1 MPASKR
7 ESSPPESQSKMR
19 KVEEGGEDLQSK
31 TGPTTKS
38 PKTEKNGEKT
48 GTPRAKKKRSSS
60 AEDGNNSS
68 KQSSPSSDSSKPSLD
83 PPLKKAK
90 LLKPTS
96 ASCGEATSQRAN
108 SKGSLKRTASTGSN
122 EELSSD
128 GSKVDFFRERDDDD
142 KARCIRKYSNK
153 VKAKRKAEE
162 GTTDPLDTSHDLSSA
177 PSDSVQIEHNY
188 GRFSDSAS
196 SQSLTDSDGTKD
208 TSVDA
213 PQNASTNTS
222 VCETETFNSTAEEI
236 QLLELKSP
244 ESHANETSS
253 RETVGCIASE
263 GEEKRD
269 KVGSTEVAKGLDNET
284 LSSSEETLCSVPGDV
299 NSSHGVETSVA
310 RRSDLAYNTEGHIQL
325 SPQSPEENEHNLK
338 CETTESE
345 HDEQEEP
352 ETRAIGAGISS
363 GKVNEVSSDET
374 NSPPIHL
381 EICNPEAQAEGIA
394 TKAESFAVSKT
405 RMALKEELN
414 AAETHD
420 VSAAKDGG
428 LCEDLSKMHENS
440 EEKPKESSRESI
452 DFQSPHTGAGY
463 EISAGEERNHSFV
476 INDAHHD
483 CRNIYDK
490 NQTENL
496 SENIVSA
503 VQITSEDDIQS
514 QENHILQD
522 DVTKVDSL
530 NVDKDALMVIHCAAV
545 PINEGKEDLQA
556 SIPSAVVD
564 SQIRESTAN
573 MFTDFHKE
581 ENVKM
586 MANKETV
593 SEANGENKTEIQ
605 IGIPSGIL
613 NLGPLLEMQKQEFQ
627 EVREFPTVVSAQI
640 HDHVTVDKCEN
651 METRECPETFRELSG
666 LETQPVAASDLLE
679 EESEI
684 QMQENQASECSTV
697 VPDESEK
704 DSKSAECFATTD
716 ESLTEED
723 TQTSNISKQVFDT
736 TLIEELHS
744 KIKQL
749 VSEPTTGT
757 SDEAQKDLENANSAA
772 EPYLEVNE
780 ENDAISEAAPIQET
794 KTQLSNELTN
804 YGPDKAKE
812 DLETANGAAQGQI
825 EDVKAADSKVEVCNI
840 ATVEG
845 MQSQLF
851 IEPITKI
858 AEEAYRNQDSTCVA
872 QTQISVNDLST
883 ATSEEVSNVSPIEE
897 MQTQE
902 VGEPIAEEEIHKDQ
916 DSQKLAAQTQI
927 QVDATS
933 EEVSNTDSVEEMQT
947 RLVSEP
953 TISYKSHENLGN
965 ANCRISVNVAAA
977 ETQRED
983 NTEVLA
989 TCQAVPTTTPIEEMQ
1004 TQMVNEPPADIP
1016 NESQR
1021 DLENASCAAQTTIEV
1036 DVSSEKLSYI
1046 APVENRQTQVV
1057 GKPTVDTSYEA
1068 LKHLENAHS
1077 TRRQDVTCASAQ
1089 TQLEAAG
1096 EIVATSQDVSASV
1109 PMEEM
1114 QIQLVSE
1121 PIPDISNEVQEDQG
1135 DTSCAA
1141 QIQIAVNAMSGNVS
1155 NIAPVREMQTQLVNE
1170 CTISMQDEV
1179 HKNLENANSA
1189 TMEVVC
1195 VSAADQSLIQA
1206 DGEIVGT
1213 SVEFSITSPVEE
1225 MQTQLVSGPTIS
1237 YKSHENANCRISVNV
1252 AAAETQREDNTEVPA
1267 TYQTVPTVTPIQEM
1281 QTQMVN
1287 EPPADI
1293 PNESQKDLEN
1303 ASCGA
1308 QTTIEVD
1315 VSSEKISYI
1324 APVENSQIQVV
1335 SKPTVDTSYEA
1346 LKHLENAHS
1355 TRRQDVTCA
1364 SAQTQLEA
1372 AGEIVA
1378 TSQDVSTS
1386 VPMEEMQI
1394 QLVSEPIPDI
1404 SNEVQEDQGDTS
1416 CAAQIQ
1422 IAVNAMSGN
1431 VSNIAPVRE
1440 MQTQLVNEC
1449 TISMQDEVYKNLEN
1463 ANSATMEVVCVSA
1476 AGQSLIQADGEIVG
1490 TSVEFSITSPVEE
1503 MQTQLVNYS
1512 TTGIPDEASEYHGNI
1527 SNRNSLDV
1535 TFVSAADQSELQAN
1549 GEIVA
1554 TSEMVSNYP
1563 PVEEMQIQLG
1573 SEATIPNK
1581 AQTSQEE
1588 ESPAT
1593 STQLEVVAEAAE
1605 TRTQL
1610 VSEPTTDIP
1619 KESQIDLETVYCAA
1633 HSEVEVGATSGN
1645 ISTCEPLEEMQTQ
1658 LVNEPNV
1665 ITPDEAHKSHTT
1677 SRHQSSLNVA
1687 DACTA
1692 AEGQVEDEVLVTS
1705 QEVSNFAPKEE
1716 IQTQRGNELAPEI
1729 PSEAQKQPSCA
1740 AQSEIEVLV
1749 GAAESPEEVYD
1760 IAHIQETQ
1768 NQKVSEPN
1776 PEISAE
1782 RLVKSDMVNVEIVTV
1797 TQRQTEVDTAV
1808 TKESP
1813 VSPSSSDVN
1822 KSQIEFDM
1830 ETPENSS
1837 NIGCV
1842 VKAHSHENHNVSEQS
1857 AGDIVVEAH
1866 DMMIENDQNV
1876 KKEQISSK
1884 ECVTV
1889 QDNPIKS
1896 EMQFILAS
1904 EDSIAAPSMEIQ
1916 RGDSPNKTDILNAD
1930 YSAVEI
1936 TLAENK
1942 MKTHPESAPKIF
1954 APLSAPETQIHQI
1967 LDPRDTNEGN
1977 KEETKAVEECL
1988 GCPVKMEMHTTQ
2000 PLEDFSQPITRA
2012 EIKTRKSLDAI
2023 EHAGDSH
2030 MGNDSKTFQELLDI
2044 AGNPDDI
2051 ELQTP
2056 EPLEEISQPMANLP
2070 TQSQKAQQDIELSF
2084 SPAPPETHDE
2094 RSLEV
2099 TEPPREAKDG
2109 ENKAD
2114 EEYSVNVENPMEI
2127 QTAPLEEISQQTSR
2141 VQTEIPKSLDVT
2153 DPATDVS
2160 ENVPESFRIP
2170 TNECDE
2176 NENQISE
2183 ECVSIDKSPNE
2194 IKIQTGTIEE
2204 IHHENDNKDV
2214 IESLKSSAVPEEI
2227 EMETTVGPEISQPT
2241 FTEPKHSPGGQEV
2254 SKLTADTKI
2263 ALLPPETQIQR
2274 ESLNISQILEK
2285 RDLKKS
2291 ELPQGISHPSFIE
2304 EPQSQRDQEVSELPA
2319 DTEAEK
2325 YSFPAESKQNIVSV
2339 NAQFV
2344 GPTETDI
2351 NASKTLCEI
2360 LQKSNVHLQQQR
2372 REEVDKEHKNE
2383 NEVTSLCEN
2392 VLETETKMEMSVE
2405 TDEISDPAALA
2416 EHHNHLAEEIR
2427 KHATGLSD
2435 LEPLPVLNFENK
2447 EYINKTEP
2455 VAEDVKTTNSLLEED
2470 LRRQQIDEANVDRS
2484 VSNLQEGANGSKVVV
2499 FVCDQ
2504 QDKYGGI
2511 QASEDESRTVNER
2524 EVRFNENQVVYEP
2537 ISSPE
2542 SNSGGEIY
2550 TKIELG
2556 DSISV
2561 LDIQNTETPLTVGA
2575 EANLSTNEVKL
2586 GTGHP
2591 QEEDKMEITAEDSQV
2606 LVEMEVQTTSE
2617 VQGPTHAQLQQSNA
2631 TANTSTVD
2639 ISATDGQS
2647 EDAAEK
2653 GEMVKIANP
2662 QSIGATELVQ
2672 DEAGLQDP
2680 PTHTSEIEIT
2690 DGPSEEYVVLEP
2702 VPESEIHL
2710 DILTRAAAESGL
2722 STSLSDG
2729 GLADKDPKQGIL
2741 NSSQK
2746 TGLEEAND
2754 GIKDATLASSGEVLS
2769 QDLLHNAQN
2778 SKHQTSS
2785 GSVDAEVSNSDAQHS
2800 TEDGNAV
2807 VVENAG
2813 FNLDLQEVQILQDI
2827 EIGREIVV
2835 AEEDNEEDD
2844 DVKIIKPSEQA
2855 TEDPP
2860 TKSEEMV
2867 INKNKDEIRSTLKEE
2882 AKTED
2887 DKKGPEVEKPKKQEM
2902 NTQARTKARL
2912 AALAEQKAAESKRA
2926 AQRQQLNL
2934 LALCQEIADD
2944 IATDSMLLKRIE
2956 EEKQAAVAAAAK
2968 AEASK
2973 REQPGVNSPDV
2984 EPGNVATP
2992 ARPVG
2997 SSALVTPT
3005 LESSTVHPSTTESV
3019 ETKPAAEPQKRR
3031 FFISQISVPLK
3042 AHEKKKL
3049 TRYQRLRQVEL
3060 QREKMS
3066 WARVKK
3072 LKSDQANQMFSDIDW
3087 QAPFSG
3093 GFLMSPITTPPPPAT
3108 SPSTT
3113 SPTSPA
3119 PASKPAPPKPET
3131 PKAEPAETEPA
3142 KTENSQTQPSKPET
3156 AKTELS
3162 KKESTK
3168 APPPIAETPKPEQ
3181 PIVETRRS
3189 TRQSKAQA
3197 VQAAAAVAGPA
3208 PKVTRSAAKRTLP
3221 PVPPPMPNGLKA
3233 QKPKPVE
3240 YTPYKP
3246 RPKYSPDDFEL
3257 DDDDMLLAAP
3267 KKPNQP
3273 RQLPRPGVPALRPTP
3288 SLKPTTAP
3296 QLPNQAELKAQKAPP
3311 GQISGQS
3318 KLTVAA
3324 QPQTKPAQIK
3334 PTVTAP
3340 QPKHTTA
3347 APSKPVTSTVTG
3359 PKANSVAVQPKPT
3372 APPPKTVGANVTQ
3385 SKQPAATE
3393 NQPSEPK
3400 PSVSK
3405 ANVASMHQ
3413 KPPNP
3418 PIQENKKPKGIAD
3431 SSSPGSASSLTPEGS
3446 AKDPD
3451 TTKCEEIPNVATTN
3465 PSPESSTELPK
3476 MEEKTSQEPCQQGEA
3491 KPEDGATHQEVDKD
3505 GTQTDAGQKHFGPE
3519 ACGVCGMLYSAANAE
3534 DESQHLL
3541 FHNQFISAV
3550 KYVGWKKE
3558 RIMAEYPDGK
3568 IILVLPDD
3576 PKYALKKVEE
3586 IREMV
3591 DNDLGFQQVE
3601 TKCPSQTKTFLFI
3614 SIDKKVAGCLIAEHI
3629 QEGYRVIEEAPPEGS
3644 EGEKVMF
3651 ERQRAWCCSTTPE
3664 PAICGISRI
3673 WVVGM
3678 MRRRAVATRLI
3689 ECLRNN
3695 FIYGSYL
3702 SKDEIAFSDPTPDG
3716 KLFATHYFGTSQFL
3730 VYNFVCGTR
3739 SIQPKT
3745 DSV

>member
-108 SKGSLKRTASTGSN
+108 SKGSLKRTASTGSD
-122 EELSSD
+122 EELSSNR
-128 GSKVDFFRERDDDD
+128 SKVDFFRERDDDD

-162 GTTDPLDTSHDLSSA
+162 GTSDPPDTSHDLSSA

-188 GRFSDSAS
+188 GRFSDSTS
-196 SQSLTDSDGTKD
+196 SQSLTDSDEKKD

-222 VCETETFNSTAEEI
+222 VCETETFDSTAEEI

-244 ESHANETSS
+244 ESLANETSS

-299 NSSHGVETSVA
+299 NSSRGVEISVA
-310 RRSDLAYNTEGHIQL
+310 RRTDLAYSTEGHIQP
-325 SPQSPEENEHNLK
+325 SPQSPEKNERNLK

-345 HDEQEEP
+345 HDEQKEP

-381 EICNPEAQAEGIA
+381 KICNPEAQAEGIS

-405 RMALKEELN
+405 QMALKEELN
-414 AAETHD
+414 AAETHN
-420 VSAAKDGG
+420 VSAAKDGD

-440 EEKPKESSRESI
+440 EESSRESI
-452 DFQSPHTGAGY
+452 DFQSPHT

-476 INDAHHD
+476 IDDAHHD

-496 SENIVSA
+496 SENIIVSA
-503 VQITSEDDIQS
+503 VQITTEDDIQS

-573 MFTDFHKE
+573 MFTDFHQE

-704 DSKSAECFATTD
+704 DSKSAECFATTY
-716 ESLTEED
+716 ESLTEVD

-780 ENDAISEAAPIQET
+780 ENDAISEAVSNVAPIQET

-804 YGPDKAKE
+804 YGPNKAKE
-812 DLETANGAAQGQI
+812 DLETANGSAQGQI

-858 AEEAYRNQDSTCVA
+858 AEEAYRNQDGPCVA

-883 ATSEEVSNVSPIEE
+883 ETSEEVSNVSPIEE
-897 MQTQE
+897 MQTQK

-933 EEVSNTDSVEEMQT
+933 EEVSNTDSVEEMHT

-953 TISYKSHENLGN
+953 AISYKSHENLGN

-977 ETQRED
+977 ETQREET
-983 NTEVLA
+983 TEVLA

-1016 NESQR
+1016 NKLQRDLENASCAAQIQIAVNAMSGNVSNIAPVREMQTQLVNECTISMQDEVHKNLENANSATMEVVCVSVAGQSLIQADGEIVGTSVEFSITSPVEEMQTQLVSEPTINDKSHEKSHAAAETQMEENTEVPATCYAVPTVTPIQEMQTQMVNEPPADIPNESQK

-1036 DVSSEKLSYI
+1036 DVSSEKISYV
-1046 APVENRQTQVV
+1046 APVENRQIQVV

-1077 TRRQDVTCASAQ
+1077 TRKQDVMCASAQ
-1089 TQLEAAG
+1089 TQLEVAG
-1096 EIVATSQDVSASV
+1096 EIVATSQDVSTSV

-1195 VSAADQSLIQA
+1195 VS
-1206 DGEIVGT
+1206 V
-1213 SVEFSITSPVEE
+1213 
-1225 MQTQLVSGPTIS
+1225 
-1237 YKSHENANCRISVNV
+1237 
-1252 AAAETQREDNTEVPA
+1252 
-1267 TYQTVPTVTPIQEM
+1267 
-1281 QTQMVN
+1281 
-1287 EPPADI
+1287 
-1293 PNESQKDLEN
+1293 
-1303 ASCGA
+1303 
-1308 QTTIEVD
+1308 
-1315 VSSEKISYI
+1315 
-1324 APVENSQIQVV
+1324 
-1335 SKPTVDTSYEA
+1335 
-1346 LKHLENAHS
+1346 
-1355 TRRQDVTCA
+1355 
-1364 SAQTQLEA
+1364 
-1372 AGEIVA
+1372 
-1378 TSQDVSTS
+1378 
-1386 VPMEEMQI
+1386 
-1394 QLVSEPIPDI
+1394 
-1404 SNEVQEDQGDTS
+1404 
-1416 CAAQIQ
+1416 
-1422 IAVNAMSGN
+1422 
-1431 VSNIAPVRE
+1431 
-1440 MQTQLVNEC
+1440 
-1449 TISMQDEVYKNLEN
+1449 
-1463 ANSATMEVVCVSA
+1463 

-1512 TTGIPDEASEYHGNI
+1512 TTGIPDEASEYHRNI

-1535 TFVSAADQSELQAN
+1535 KFVSAADQSELQAN

-1588 ESPAT
+1588 ESSAT

-1619 KESQIDLETVYCAA
+1619 KESQIDLENVNCAA
-1633 HSEVEVGATSGN
+1633 HSEVEVGATSEN

-1658 LVNEPNV
+1658 PVNEPNV
-1665 ITPDEAHKSHTT
+1665 STPDEAHKIHTT
-1677 SRHQSSLNVA
+1677 SRYQSSLNVA

-1692 AEGQVEDEVLVTS
+1692 AEGQGEDDEVLVAS

-1729 PSEAQKQPSCA
+1729 PREAQKQPSCA

-1822 KSQIEFDM
+1822 KSQTEFDM

-1904 EDSIAAPSMEIQ
+1904 EDSIVAPSMEIQ
-1916 RGDSPNKTDILNAD
+1916 RENSPNKTDILNAD
-1930 YSAVEI
+1930 YSGVEI

-1942 MKTHPESAPKIF
+1942 RKTHPESAPKIF

-1967 LDPRDTNEGN
+1967 LDPRDTNEGH
-1977 KEETKAVEECL
+1977 KEETEAVEECL
-1988 GCPVKMEMHTTQ
+1988 GCPVKMEMYTTQ
-2000 PLEDFSQPITRA
+2000 PLEEFSQPITRA
-2012 EIKTRKSLDAI
+2012 ETKTRKSLDAI

-2044 AGNPDDI
+2044 AGNPNDI
-2051 ELQTP
+2051 EMPTP
-2056 EPLEEISQPMANLP
+2056 EPFEEISQPMANLP
-2070 TQSQKAQQDIELSF
+2070 TQSQKAQQDTELSF
-2084 SPAPPETHDE
+2084 SPGPPETHDE

-2109 ENKAD
+2109 EIKAD
-2114 EEYSVNVENPMEI
+2114 EEYSGNVENPMEI
-2127 QTAPLEEISQQTSR
+2127 QTVPLEEISQQTSR

-2160 ENVPESFRIP
+2160 ENVPQSFRIP

-2194 IKIQTGTIEE
+2194 IKIQTTGTIEE
-2204 IHHENDNKDV
+2204 IRHENDNKDV
-2214 IESLKSSAVPEEI
+2214 IDSLKSSAVPEEI
-2227 EMETTVGPEISQPT
+2227 EMETNVGPEISQQT
-2241 FTEPKHSPGGQEV
+2241 FTEPKHSPRGQEI

-2274 ESLNISQILEK
+2274 ESLSISQILEK

-2319 DTEAEK
+2319 DTEADK
-2325 YSFPAESKQNIVSV
+2325 YSLPAEIKQNIVSV
-2339 NAQFV
+2339 NAQFF

-2427 KHATGLSD
+2427 EHATGLSD

-2447 EYINKTEP
+2447 EYVNKTEP

-2470 LRRQQIDEANVDRS
+2470 SRRQQIDEANVDRS
-2484 VSNLQEGANGSKVVV
+2484 VSNLQEGADGSKVVV

-2504 QDKYGGI
+2504 QDKYGGVI

-2591 QEEDKMEITAEDSQV
+2591 QEEDKMEITAADSQI
-2606 LVEMEVQTTSE
+2606 LVEMEVQTVSE
-2617 VQGPTHAQLQQSNA
+2617 AQGPTHAQLQQSNA
-2631 TANTSTVD
+2631 MANTSTVD

-2653 GEMVKIANP
+2653 SERSANP

-2867 INKNKDEIRSTLKEE
+2867 INKNKDEIRSTLKEK

-2934 LALCQEIADD
+2934 LALCQEIAED

-2956 EEKQAAVAAAAK
+2956 EEKQAAVAAAAAK

-2997 SSALVTPT
+2997 SSALVTPAP
-3005 LESSTVHPSTTESV
+3005 ESSTVHPSTTESV

-3093 GFLMSPITTPPPPAT
+3093 GFLMSPITPPPPAT

-3113 SPTSPA
+3113 SPASPA
-3119 PASKPAPPKPET
+3119 PASKPAPLKPET
-3131 PKAEPAETEPA
+3131 PKAEPAE
-3142 KTENSQTQPSKPET
+3142 TQPSKPET

-3162 KKESTK
+3162 KKESAK

-3208 PKVTRSAAKRTLP
+3208 LKVTRSAAKRTLP

-3288 SLKPTTAP
+3288 SLKPTTEP

-3318 KLTVAA
+3318 KLTAAA

-3334 PTVTAP
+3334 PNAT

-3359 PKANSVAVQPKPT
+3359 PKANSVAVHPKPT
-3372 APPPKTVGANVTQ
+3372 APPTPPPKTAGANVTQ

-3405 ANVASMHQ
+3405 ANVASKHQ
-3413 KPPNP
+3413 TPPNP
-3418 PIQENKKPKGIAD
+3418 PIQENKKPKGTAD

-3446 AKDPD
+3446 AKDPG

-3476 MEEKTSQEPCQQGEA
+3476 MEEKTSEEPCQQGEA
-3491 KPEDGATHQEVDKD
+3491 KPQDGATHREVDKD

>member
-1 MPASKR
+1 MNSVLFIRHYLHFSDDGNSVYRVLFLLKSSVISFVLLTCKMREKKKPQLLLRKKTSKMPASKR

-108 SKGSLKRTASTGSN
+108 SKGSLKRTASTGSD

-162 GTTDPLDTSHDLSSA
+162 GTSDPPDTSHDLSSA

-188 GRFSDSAS
+188 GRFSDSTS
-196 SQSLTDSDGTKD
+196 SQSLTDSDEKKD

-222 VCETETFNSTAEEI
+222 VCETETFDSTAEEI

-253 RETVGCIASE
+253 IETVGCIASE

-299 NSSHGVETSVA
+299 NSSRGVEISVA
-310 RRSDLAYNTEGHIQL
+310 RRTDLAYSTEGHIQP
-325 SPQSPEENEHNLK
+325 SPQSPEENERNLK

-381 EICNPEAQAEGIA
+381 EICNPEAQAERIA

-405 RMALKEELN
+405 QMALKEELN
-414 AAETHD
+414 AAETHN

-428 LCEDLSKMHENS
+428 LCEELSKMHENS

-476 INDAHHD
+476 IDDAHHD

-496 SENIVSA
+496 SENIIVSA

-514 QENHILQD
+514 QENQILQD

-545 PINEGKEDLQA
+545 PIIEGKEDLQA

-564 SQIRESTAN
+564 SQIRESTAI
-573 MFTDFHKE
+573 MSTDFHKE
-581 ENVKM
+581 ENVKK

-679 EESEI
+679 EELEI
-684 QMQENQASECSTV
+684 QMRENQASECSTV

-716 ESLTEED
+716 ESLTEVD

-780 ENDAISEAAPIQET
+780 ENDAISEAVSNVAPIQET
-794 KTQLSNELTN
+794 KTQLSNKLTN
-804 YGPDKAKE
+804 YGPNKAKE

-858 AEEAYRNQDSTCVA
+858 AEEAYRNRDGPCVA

-953 TISYKSHENLGN
+953 IISYKSHENLGN

-1016 NESQR
+1016 NESQK

-1046 APVENRQTQVV
+1046 APVENRQIQVV

-1077 TRRQDVTCASAQ
+1077 TRRQDVTCGSAQ
-1089 TQLEAAG
+1089 TQLEAA
-1096 EIVATSQDVSASV
+1096 
-1109 PMEEM
+1109 
-1114 QIQLVSE
+1114 
-1121 PIPDISNEVQEDQG
+1121 
-1135 DTSCAA
+1135 
-1141 QIQIAVNAMSGNVS
+1141 
-1155 NIAPVREMQTQLVNE
+1155 
-1170 CTISMQDEV
+1170 
-1179 HKNLENANSA
+1179 
-1189 TMEVVC
+1189 
-1195 VSAADQSLIQA
+1195 
-1206 DGEIVGT
+1206 
-1213 SVEFSITSPVEE
+1213 
-1225 MQTQLVSGPTIS
+1225 
-1237 YKSHENANCRISVNV
+1237 
-1252 AAAETQREDNTEVPA
+1252 
-1267 TYQTVPTVTPIQEM
+1267 
-1281 QTQMVN
+1281 
-1287 EPPADI
+1287 
-1293 PNESQKDLEN
+1293 
-1303 ASCGA
+1303 
-1308 QTTIEVD
+1308 
-1315 VSSEKISYI
+1315 EK
-1324 APVENSQIQVV
+1324 
-1335 SKPTVDTSYEA
+1335 
-1346 LKHLENAHS
+1346 
-1355 TRRQDVTCA
+1355 
-1364 SAQTQLEA
+1364 
-1372 AGEIVA
+1372 IVA

-1449 TISMQDEVYKNLEN
+1449 TISMQDGVHKNLEN

-1619 KESQIDLETVYCAA
+1619 KESQIDLENANCAP
-1633 HSEVEVGATSGN
+1633 HSEVEVGATSEK

-1665 ITPDEAHKSHTT
+1665 STPDEAHESHRT

-1692 AEGQVEDEVLVTS
+1692 AEGQVEDDQVLVTS

-1749 GAAESPEEVYD
+1749 EAADSPEEVYD

-1782 RLVKSDMVNVEIVTV
+1782 LLVKSDMLNVEIVTV

-1808 TKESP
+1808 TKASP

-1822 KSQIEFDM
+1822 KSQTEFDM

-1866 DMMIENDQNV
+1866 DMKIENDQNV

-1916 RGDSPNKTDILNAD
+1916 RENSPNKTDILNAD

-1988 GCPVKMEMHTTQ
+1988 GCPVKMEMYTTQ
-2000 PLEDFSQPITRA
+2000 PLEEFSQPITRA
-2012 EIKTRKSLDAI
+2012 ETKTRKSLDAI

-2030 MGNDSKTFQELLDI
+2030 MGNDSKTFQELDI
-2044 AGNPDDI
+2044 AGNPNDI
-2051 ELQTP
+2051 EMQTP

-2084 SPAPPETHDE
+2084 SPGPPETHDE

-2114 EEYSVNVENPMEI
+2114 EEYSGNVENLMEI

-2194 IKIQTGTIEE
+2194 IKIQTTGTIEE
-2204 IHHENDNKDV
+2204 ICHENDNKDV
-2214 IESLKSSAVPEEI
+2214 IDSLKSSAVPEER

-2241 FTEPKHSPGGQEV
+2241 FTEPKHSPRGQEV

-2274 ESLNISQILEK
+2274 ESLSISQIVEK

-2291 ELPQGISHPSFIE
+2291 QLRQGISHPSFIE
-2304 EPQSQRDQEVSELPA
+2304 EPQSQRDQEVSELPE

-2325 YSFPAESKQNIVSV
+2325 YSLPAESKQNIVSV

-2427 KHATGLSD
+2427 EHATGLSD

-2484 VSNLQEGANGSKVVV
+2484 VSNLQEGADGSKVVV

-2504 QDKYGGI
+2504 QDKYGGVI

-2542 SNSGGEIY
+2542 SISGGEIY

-2591 QEEDKMEITAEDSQV
+2591 QEEDKTEVTAADSQV
-2606 LVEMEVQTTSE
+2606 LVEMEVQTTSDA
-2617 VQGPTHAQLQQSNA
+2617 QGPTHAQLQQSNA

-2653 GEMVKIANP
+2653 GERSANP

-2729 GLADKDPKQGIL
+2729 GLAYKDPKQGIL

-2785 GSVDAEVSNSDAQHS
+2785 GSVDADVSNSDAQHS

-2867 INKNKDEIRSTLKEE
+2867 INKNKDEIRSTLKEK

-2934 LALCQEIADD
+2934 LALCQEIAED

-2984 EPGNVATP
+2984 EPGNVVTP

-3005 LESSTVHPSTTESV
+3005 PESSTVHPSTTESV

-3093 GFLMSPITTPPPPAT
+3093 GSLMSPITTPPPAT

-3113 SPTSPA
+3113 SPASPA

-3162 KKESTK
+3162 KKQSTK

-3273 RQLPRPGVPALRPTP
+3273 RQLPRPGVPALHPTP

-3318 KLTVAA
+3318 KLTAAA

-3372 APPPKTVGANVTQ
+3372 APPPPPPKTAGANVTQ

-3418 PIQENKKPKGIAD
+3418 PIQENKKPKGTAD

-3476 MEEKTSQEPCQQGEA
+3476 MEEKTSEEPCQQGEA
-3491 KPEDGATHQEVDKD
+3491 KPQDGATHQEVDKD

>member
-1 MPASKR
+1 MRMPASKR

-31 TGPTTKS
+31 TGPSTKS

-90 LLKPTS
+90 LLNPTS

-108 SKGSLKRTASTGSN
+108 SKGSLKQTASTGSD

-128 GSKVDFFRERDDDD
+128 RSKVDFFRERDDDD

-162 GTTDPLDTSHDLSSA
+162 GTSDPPDTSHDSSSA

-188 GRFSDSAS
+188 
-196 SQSLTDSDGTKD
+196 
-208 TSVDA
+208 
-213 PQNASTNTS
+213 
-222 VCETETFNSTAEEI
+222 
-236 QLLELKSP
+236 
-244 ESHANETSS
+244 
-253 RETVGCIASE
+253 
-263 GEEKRD
+263 
-269 KVGSTEVAKGLDNET
+269 
-284 LSSSEETLCSVPGDV
+284 
-299 NSSHGVETSVA
+299 
-310 RRSDLAYNTEGHIQL
+310 
-325 SPQSPEENEHNLK
+325 
-338 CETTESE
+338 
-345 HDEQEEP
+345 
-352 ETRAIGAGISS
+352 
-363 GKVNEVSSDET
+363 
-374 NSPPIHL
+374 
-381 EICNPEAQAEGIA
+381 
-394 TKAESFAVSKT
+394 
-405 RMALKEELN
+405 
-414 AAETHD
+414 
-420 VSAAKDGG
+420 
-428 LCEDLSKMHENS
+428 
-440 EEKPKESSRESI
+440 
-452 DFQSPHTGAGY
+452 
-463 EISAGEERNHSFV
+463 
-476 INDAHHD
+476 
-483 CRNIYDK
+483 
-490 NQTENL
+490 
-496 SENIVSA
+496 
-503 VQITSEDDIQS
+503 
-514 QENHILQD
+514 
-522 DVTKVDSL
+522 
-530 NVDKDALMVIHCAAV
+530 
-545 PINEGKEDLQA
+545 
-556 SIPSAVVD
+556 
-564 SQIRESTAN
+564 
-573 MFTDFHKE
+573 
-581 ENVKM
+581 
-586 MANKETV
+586 
-593 SEANGENKTEIQ
+593 
-605 IGIPSGIL
+605 
-613 NLGPLLEMQKQEFQ
+613 
-627 EVREFPTVVSAQI
+627 
-640 HDHVTVDKCEN
+640 
-651 METRECPETFRELSG
+651 
-666 LETQPVAASDLLE
+666 
-679 EESEI
+679 
-684 QMQENQASECSTV
+684 
-697 VPDESEK
+697 
-704 DSKSAECFATTD
+704 D
-716 ESLTEED
+716 ESLTEVD

-736 TLIEELHS
+736 TLIEESHS

-757 SDEAQKDLENANSAA
+757 SDEAQKDLENANSAS
-772 EPYLEVNE
+772 EPYSEVNE
-780 ENDAISEAAPIQET
+780 ENEAIPEAVSNVAPMQET

-804 YGPDKAKE
+804 YGPNKAKE

-825 EDVKAADSKVEVCNI
+825 EDVEAADSKVEVCNI

-851 IEPITKI
+851 TEPITEI
-858 AEEAYRNQDSTCVA
+858 PEEAYRNRDGPRVA
-872 QTQISVNDLST
+872 QTQIRVNDLST

-897 MQTQE
+897 LQTQE
-902 VGEPIAEEEIHKDQ
+902 VGEPVAEEEIHEDQ
-916 DSQKLAAQTQI
+916 NGQKLAAQTQI

-933 EEVSNTDSVEEMQT
+933 EEVSITDSVEEMQT

-953 TISYKSHENLGN
+953 TISYKSHENLEN
-965 ANCRISVNVAAA
+965 ANYRISVNVAAA

-1004 TQMVNEPPADIP
+1004 TQMVSEPPADIP
-1016 NESQR
+1016 NESQK
-1021 DLENASCAAQTTIEV
+1021 DLENSSCAAQTTIEV

-1046 APVENRQTQVV
+1046 ASVENRQTQVV

-1068 LKHLENAHS
+1068 LRHLENAHS
-1077 TRRQDVTCASAQ
+1077 TRRQDVTCASAPS
-1089 TQLEAAG
+1089 QLEAAG
-1096 EIVATSQDVSASV
+1096 EIVATLQDVSTSV

-1121 PIPDISNEVQEDQG
+1121 PTPDISNEVQEDQG

-1155 NIAPVREMQTQLVNE
+1155 NIAPVREMQTQLVDE
-1170 CTISMQDEV
+1170 CTISMQEEA
-1179 HKNLENANSA
+1179 HINLENANSA
-1189 TMEVVC
+1189 TMEDVC
-1195 VSAADQSLIQA
+1195 VSATDQSLIQA

-1213 SVEFSITSPVEE
+1213 SVEFSITSPIEE
-1225 MQTQLVSGPTIS
+1225 MQTQLASEPTIS
-1237 YKSHENANCRISVNV
+1237 DKCHGNANCRISVNV
-1252 AAAETQREDNTEVPA
+1252 AAAETQRDDNTDVLA
-1267 TYQTVPTVTPIQEM
+1267 TCQAVPTITPIQEM

-1287 EPPADI
+1287 GPPADI

-1303 ASCGA
+1303 SSCAA

-1315 VSSEKISYI
+1315 VSSGKLSYI
-1324 APVENSQIQVV
+1324 APVENRQTQVV
-1335 SKPTVDTSYEA
+1335 GKPTVDTSYEA
-1346 LKHLENAHS
+1346 LRHLENAHS

-1364 SAQTQLEA
+1364 SAPTQLEA
-1372 AGEIVA
+1372 AGEIVS
-1378 TSQDVSTS
+1378 TLQDVSTS

-1394 QLVSEPIPDI
+1394 QLVSEPTPDI

-1440 MQTQLVNEC
+1440 MQTQLVDEC
-1449 TISMQDEVYKNLEN
+1449 TISMQEEAHINLEN
-1463 ANSATMEVVCVSA
+1463 ANSATMEDVCVSA
-1476 AGQSLIQADGEIVG
+1476 ADQSLIQADGEIIG
-1490 TSVEFSITSPVEE
+1490 TSVEFSITSPVEKI
-1503 MQTQLVNYS
+1503 QTQLVNDS
-1512 TTGIPDEASEYHGNI
+1512 TTGISDEASEYHGNI
-1527 SNRNSLDV
+1527 SYKNSLDV

-1563 PVEEMQIQLG
+1563 SVEEMQIQLG

-1593 STQLEVVAEAAE
+1593 WTQLEVVAEAAE
-1605 TRTQL
+1605 TQTQL

-1619 KESQIDLETVYCAA
+1619 KESQIDLENTNCAA
-1633 HSEVEVGATSGN
+1633 HSQVEVGATSEK
-1645 ISTCEPLEEMQTQ
+1645 ISTSEPLEEMQTQ

-1665 ITPDEAHKSHTT
+1665 STPDKAHESHRT
-1677 SRHQSSLNVA
+1677 SRHPSSL
-1687 DACTA
+1687 TA
-1692 AEGQVEDEVLVTS
+1692 AEGQVEDDEVLVTS
-1705 QEVSNFAPKEE
+1705 QEVSNFVPKEE
-1716 IQTQRGNELAPEI
+1716 IQTQTGNELAPEI
-1729 PSEAQKQPSCA
+1729 PSEAQKQTSCA

-1749 GAAESPEEVYD
+1749 EAADSPEEVYN

-1776 PEISAE
+1776 PEISVE
-1782 RLVKSDMVNVEIVTV
+1782 LLVKSDMVNVEIVTV

-1808 TKESP
+1808 TKGSP
-1813 VSPSSSDVN
+1813 VSPSSSDIN
-1822 KSQIEFDM
+1822 KSQTEFHM
-1830 ETPENSS
+1830 ETPENNS

-1842 VKAHSHENHNVSEQS
+1842 VEAHSLENHNVSEQS
-1857 AGDIVVEAH
+1857 AGDIVEEAH
-1866 DMMIENDQNV
+1866 DTMIENDHNV
-1876 KKEQISSK
+1876 KKDQISSK

-1889 QDNPIKS
+1889 QENPNKS
-1896 EMQFILAS
+1896 EIQFILAS
-1904 EDSIAAPSMEIQ
+1904 EDFIAAPSMEIQ
-1916 RGDSPNKTDILNAD
+1916 KENSPNKTDILNAD
-1930 YSAVEI
+1930 YSAREI
-1936 TLAENK
+1936 TVAENK
-1942 MKTHPESAPKIF
+1942 IKTHPESAPKIF

-1977 KEETKAVEECL
+1977 KEETKAVEEFL
-1988 GCPVKMEMHTTQ
+1988 GCPVKMEMYTTE
-2000 PLEDFSQPITRA
+2000 PLEEFSQPITRA
-2012 EIKTRKSLDAI
+2012 ETKTRKSLDAT

-2030 MGNDSKTFQELLDI
+2030 MGNDNKTFQELLDI
-2044 AGNPDDI
+2044 AGNPIDI
-2051 ELQTP
+2051 EMQTP

-2114 EEYSVNVENPMEI
+2114 EEYSGNVENPMEI

-2204 IHHENDNKDV
+2204 IRHENNNKDV
-2214 IESLKSSAVPEEI
+2214 IESLKSSAVQEEI
-2227 EMETTVGPEISQPT
+2227 EMETTVGPEEISQPT
-2241 FTEPKHSPGGQEV
+2241 VTEQKHSPRGQEV

-2274 ESLNISQILEK
+2274 ESLSISEILEK

-2291 ELPQGISHPSFIE
+2291 LELPQGISHPSFIE
-2304 EPQSQRDQEVSELPA
+2304 EPQTQRDQEVSELPA

-2325 YSFPAESKQNIVSV
+2325 YSLPAESKQTIVSV

-2344 GPTETDI
+2344 GPTETEI

-2360 LQKSNVHLQQQR
+2360 WQKSNVHLQQQR
-2372 REEVDKEHKNE
+2372 REEVDEEHKNE

-2392 VLETETKMEMSVE
+2392 VLETETKREMSVE

-2427 KHATGLSD
+2427 EDATGLSD
-2435 LEPLPVLNFENK
+2435 QEPLPVLNFENK

-2455 VAEDVKTTNSLLEED
+2455 VAEDVKTINSLLED
-2470 LRRQQIDEANVDRS
+2470 LRRQQLDEANVDRS
-2484 VSNLQEGANGSKVVV
+2484 VHNLQEGADGSEVVV

-2504 QDKYGGI
+2504 QDKYGGVI

-2561 LDIQNTETPLTVGA
+2561 LDIQNKESPLTVGA
-2575 EANLSTNEVKL
+2575 EATLSTNEVKL

-2591 QEEDKMEITAEDSQV
+2591 QEEDKMEITAADSQV
-2606 LVEMEVQTTSE
+2606 LMEMEVQTTSDA
-2617 VQGPTHAQLQQSNA
+2617 QGPTHAQMQQINA

-2653 GEMVKIANP
+2653 GEGSANP
-2662 QSIGATELVQ
+2662 QSIGASELVQ
-2672 DEAGLQDP
+2672 DEAGLQDA
-2680 PTHTSEIEIT
+2680 PTHTSEVEIT

-2710 DILTRAAAESGL
+2710 DILTQAAAESGL
-2722 STSLSDG
+2722 STPLSDG
-2729 GLADKDPKQGIL
+2729 GLADKDPKQAIL

-2769 QDLLHNAQN
+2769 QDLLHNAQY

-2785 GSVDAEVSNSDAQHS
+2785 GSVDAEVSKSDAQHS
-2800 TEDGNAV
+2800 TEDGNAI
-2807 VVENAG
+2807 VVENAE

-2867 INKNKDEIRSTLKEE
+2867 INKNKDEIRSTLKEK

-2934 LALCQEIADD
+2934 LALCQEIAED

-2973 REQPGVNSPDV
+2973 REQPAVNSQDV

-2992 ARPVG
+2992 AGPVG
-2997 SSALVTPT
+2997 SSAFVTPT
-3005 LESSTVHPSTTESV
+3005 PESSTIHPSTTESV
-3019 ETKPAAEPQKRR
+3019 ETKPPAEPQKRR

-3049 TRYQRLRQVEL
+3049 TRYQRLRQ
-3060 QREKMS
+3060 
-3066 WARVKK
+3066 
-3072 LKSDQANQMFSDIDW
+3072 
-3087 QAPFSG
+3087 
-3093 GFLMSPITTPPPPAT
+3093 
-3108 SPSTT
+3108 
-3113 SPTSPA
+3113 
-3119 PASKPAPPKPET
+3119 
-3131 PKAEPAETEPA
+3131 
-3142 KTENSQTQPSKPET
+3142 
-3156 AKTELS
+3156 
-3162 KKESTK
+3162 
-3168 APPPIAETPKPEQ
+3168 

-3189 TRQSKAQA
+3189 TRQSKALA
-3197 VQAAAAVAGPA
+3197 VQAAAAAAGPA

-3233 QKPKPVE
+3233 QKQKPVE

-3273 RQLPRPGVPALRPTP
+3273 RQLPRPGLPALRPTP
-3288 SLKPTTAP
+3288 SLKPTTGP
-3296 QLPNQAELKAQKAPP
+3296 QLPNQAELNTQKAPP

-3318 KLTVAA
+3318 KLTAAA

-3347 APSKPVTSTVTG
+3347 APSKPVTSTVAA
-3359 PKANSVAVQPKPT
+3359 PKANSAAVQPKPT
-3372 APPPKTVGANVTQ
+3372 APPLPPPKTAGAHVTQ
-3385 SKQPAATE
+3385 SKQPAPTE
-3393 NQPSEPK
+3393 NQPSESK

-3418 PIQENKKPKGIAD
+3418 PIQENKKPKGTAD

-3465 PSPESSTELPK
+3465 PSPESNTELAK
-3476 MEEKTSQEPCQQGEA
+3476 MEEKTSEKPCQQGEA
-3491 KPEDGATHQEVDKD
+3491 QPQDEATHQEVDKD

-3519 ACGVCGMLYSAANAE
+3519 ACSVCGMLYSAANTE

>member
-1 MPASKR
+1 GVKIYDFSAKQRITNVLRDNVSLRPDMYPCSLCWKDDTTLIVGWGASIKVYFLFVSALISGTTCCMFKCRLVDEEVRARPRLDIIQPLPESCDEISSDALSVRFYQDNECRDYRLEGESLFYIISPKDIVVAKERDQDDHIDWLLEKKKYETQYSRTSVSLIKLKRALQMIMEELEDVDKAIEFAKEQDDAELWEDLICYSIDKPPFITGLLNNIGTHVDPILLIKRISEGMEIPNLRDSLVKILHDYNLQKGTSASRVTVQYYPQIPGMQFCNICSAKRRGPGSACGGCPLMVRSVSLSASCAQCVEPLMPASKR

-83 PPLKKAK
+83 PPLKKSK

-162 GTTDPLDTSHDLSSA
+162 GTSDPPDTSHNLSSA

-196 SQSLTDSDGTKD
+196 SQSLTDSDGKKD

-213 PQNASTNTS
+213 PQKASTNTS
-222 VCETETFNSTAEEI
+222 VCETETFDSTAEEI

-253 RETVGCIASE
+253 RETVSCIASE

-299 NSSHGVETSVA
+299 NSSRGVETSVA
-310 RRSDLAYNTEGHIQL
+310 RRTDLAYSTEGHIQP
-325 SPQSPEENEHNLK
+325 SPQSPEENERNLK

-394 TKAESFAVSKT
+394 TRAESFAVSKT

-463 EISAGEERNHSFV
+463 EISAEERNHSFV

-496 SENIVSA
+496 SENIISA

-613 NLGPLLEMQKQEFQ
+613 NLGSLLEMQKQEFQ
-627 EVREFPTVVSAQI
+627 EVGEFPTVVSAQI

-716 ESLTEED
+716 ESLTEVD
-723 TQTSNISKQVFDT
+723 TQTSNISKQVFDM

-749 VSEPTTGT
+749 VSEPTIGT

-780 ENDAISEAAPIQET
+780 ENDAISEAVSNVAPIQET

-804 YGPDKAKE
+804 YGPNKAKE

-858 AEEAYRNQDSTCVA
+858 AEEAYRNQDGTCVA

-916 DSQKLAAQTQI
+916 ASQKLAAQTQI

-965 ANCRISVNVAAA
+965 ANCRISVDVAAA

-1096 EIVATSQDVSASV
+1096 EIVATSQDVSTSV

-1179 HKNLENANSA
+1179 HKNLGNANSA

-1195 VSAADQSLIQA
+1195 VSAAGQSLIQA

-1225 MQTQLVSGPTIS
+1225 MQTQLVSEPTIS

-1252 AAAETQREDNTEVPA
+1252 ATAETQREDNTDVPA

-1315 VSSEKISYI
+1315 VSSEKLSYI
-1324 APVENSQIQVV
+1324 APVENRQTQVV
-1335 SKPTVDTSYEA
+1335 GKPTVDTSYEA
-1346 LKHLENAHS
+1346 HKHLENAHS

-1449 TISMQDEVYKNLEN
+1449 TISMQDEVHKNLGN
-1463 ANSATMEVVCVSA
+1463 ADSATMEVVCVSA

-1535 TFVSAADQSELQAN
+1535 TFVFAADQSELQAN

-1610 VSEPTTDIP
+1610 VSEPTTDIL
-1619 KESQIDLETVYCAA
+1619 KESQIDLEMVYCAA
-1633 HSEVEVGATSGN
+1633 HSEVEVGATSEN

-1665 ITPDEAHKSHTT
+1665 STPDEAHKSHTT

-1782 RLVKSDMVNVEIVTV
+1782 LLVKSDMVNVEIVTV

-1822 KSQIEFDM
+1822 KSQTEFDM

-1896 EMQFILAS
+1896 EMQLILAS

-1916 RGDSPNKTDILNAD
+1916 RENSSNKTDILNAD

-1988 GCPVKMEMHTTQ
+1988 GCPVKMEMYTTQ
-2000 PLEDFSQPITRA
+2000 PLEEFSQPITRA

-2044 AGNPDDI
+2044 AGNPDDV

-2114 EEYSVNVENPMEI
+2114 EEYSGNVENPMEI
-2127 QTAPLEEISQQTSR
+2127 QTAPLEEISQQTCR

-2204 IHHENDNKDV
+2204 IRHENDNKDV

-2241 FTEPKHSPGGQEV
+2241 FTEPKHSPRGQEV
-2254 SKLTADTKI
+2254 CKLTADTKI

-2274 ESLNISQILEK
+2274 ESLSISQILEK

-2319 DTEAEK
+2319 DTEVEK

-2344 GPTETDI
+2344 RPTETDI

-2360 LQKSNVHLQQQR
+2360 LQKSSVHLQQQR

-2416 EHHNHLAEEIR
+2416 EHHNHLAEQIR
-2427 KHATGLSD
+2427 EHATGLSD

-2455 VAEDVKTTNSLLEED
+2455 AAEDVKTTNSLLEED

-2484 VSNLQEGANGSKVVV
+2484 VSNLQEGADGSKVVV

-2575 EANLSTNEVKL
+2575 EASLSTIEVKL

-2591 QEEDKMEITAEDSQV
+2591 QEEDKTEITAADSQV

-2617 VQGPTHAQLQQSNA
+2617 AQGPTHAQLQQSNA
-2631 TANTSTVD
+2631 MANTSAVD

-2653 GEMVKIANP
+2653 GEMVKSANP

-2680 PTHTSEIEIT
+2680 PTHTNEIEIT

-2992 ARPVG
+2992 AKPVG

-3060 QREKMS
+3060 QREK
-3066 WARVKK
+3066 
-3072 LKSDQANQMFSDIDW
+3072 I
-3087 QAPFSG
+3087 
-3093 GFLMSPITTPPPPAT
+3093 
-3108 SPSTT
+3108 
-3113 SPTSPA
+3113 
-3119 PASKPAPPKPET
+3119 
-3131 PKAEPAETEPA
+3131 
-3142 KTENSQTQPSKPET
+3142 
-3156 AKTELS
+3156 
-3162 KKESTK
+3162 
-3168 APPPIAETPKPEQ
+3168 
-3181 PIVETRRS
+3181 
-3189 TRQSKAQA
+3189 KAQA

-3267 KKPNQP
+3267 NKPNQP
-3273 RQLPRPGVPALRPTP
+3273 RQLPRPG
-3288 SLKPTTAP
+3288 
-3296 QLPNQAELKAQKAPP
+3296 
-3311 GQISGQS
+3311 
-3318 KLTVAA
+3318 
-3324 QPQTKPAQIK
+3324 
-3334 PTVTAP
+3334 
-3340 QPKHTTA
+3340 
-3347 APSKPVTSTVTG
+3347 
-3359 PKANSVAVQPKPT
+3359 
-3372 APPPKTVGANVTQ
+3372 
-3385 SKQPAATE
+3385 
-3393 NQPSEPK
+3393 
-3400 PSVSK
+3400 
-3405 ANVASMHQ
+3405 
-3413 KPPNP
+3413 
-3418 PIQENKKPKGIAD
+3418 
-3431 SSSPGSASSLTPEGS
+3431 
-3446 AKDPD
+3446 
-3451 TTKCEEIPNVATTN
+3451 
-3465 PSPESSTELPK
+3465 
-3476 MEEKTSQEPCQQGEA
+3476 
-3491 KPEDGATHQEVDKD
+3491 
-3505 GTQTDAGQKHFGPE
+3505 DAGQKHFGPE

-3550 KYVGWKKE
+3550 KY
-3558 RIMAEYPDGK
+3558 
-3568 IILVLPDD
+3568 
-3576 PKYALKKVEE
+3576 VEE

-3629 QEGYRVIEEAPPEGS
+3629 QEVPDC
-3644 EGEKVMF
+3644 KLL
-3651 ERQRAWCCSTTPE
+3651 TLL
-3664 PAICGISRI
+3664 
-3673 WVVGM
+3673 
-3678 MRRRAVATRLI
+3678 RAVLPLSLFQI
-3689 ECLRNN
+3689 
-3695 FIYGSYL
+3695 IIISYL
-3702 SKDEIAFSDPTPDG
+3702 LKGVQSDRG
-3716 KLFATHYFGTSQFL
+3716 GSA
-3730 VYNFVCGTR
+3730 
-3739 SIQPKT
+3739 
-3745 DSV
+3745 

>member
-1 MPASKR
+1 MHRTQMRGVRVDEGNICESCHSAILPSDMAQPFSVVVFHCRHMFHKECLPSSGAIPGMQFCNICSAKRRGPGSGILEMKKKHQSEFLRMPASKR

-31 TGPTTKS
+31 TGPTTNS

-108 SKGSLKRTASTGSN
+108 SKGSLKRTASTGSD

-162 GTTDPLDTSHDLSSA
+162 GTSDPPDTSHDFSSA
-177 PSDSVQIEHNY
+177 PLDSVQNEHNY
-188 GRFSDSAS
+188 GRFSDSTS
-196 SQSLTDSDGTKD
+196 SQSLADSDGKKD

-222 VCETETFNSTAEEI
+222 VCETEMFDSTAEEI

-253 RETVGCIASE
+253 RETVSCIASE
-263 GEEKRD
+263 DEEKRD
-269 KVGSTEVAKGLDNET
+269 KVGSTEVAKGLDIET

-299 NSSHGVETSVA
+299 NSSRGVEISVA
-310 RRSDLAYNTEGHIQL
+310 RRTDLAYRTEGHIQP
-325 SPQSPEENEHNLK
+325 SPQSPEENERNLK
-338 CETTESE
+338 CETTETE

-405 RMALKEELN
+405 QMALKEELN

-440 EEKPKESSRESI
+440 EEKPEESSRESI

-476 INDAHHD
+476 IDDAHHD
-483 CRNIYDK
+483 CRNISDK

-503 VQITSEDDIQS
+503 VQITSKDDIQS

-545 PINEGKEDLQA
+545 PIIEGKEDLQA

-586 MANKETV
+586 IANKETV

-716 ESLTEED
+716 QSLTGVD
-723 TQTSNISKQVFDT
+723 AQTSNISKQVFDM

-757 SDEAQKDLENANSAA
+757 SDEAPKDLENANSAA

-780 ENDAISEAAPIQET
+780 ENDAISEAVSNVAPIQET

-804 YGPDKAKE
+804 YGPNKAKE

-825 EDVKAADSKVEVCNI
+825 EDVKVADSKVEVCNI

-845 MQSQLF
+845 MQSQLI

-858 AEEAYRNQDSTCVA
+858 AEEAYRNQDGPCVA

-883 ATSEEVSNVSPIEE
+883 APSEEVSNVSPIEE

-902 VGEPIAEEEIHKDQ
+902 V
-916 DSQKLAAQTQI
+916 
-927 QVDATS
+927 
-933 EEVSNTDSVEEMQT
+933 
-947 RLVSEP
+947 
-953 TISYKSHENLGN
+953 
-965 ANCRISVNVAAA
+965 
-977 ETQRED
+977 
-983 NTEVLA
+983 
-989 TCQAVPTTTPIEEMQ
+989 
-1004 TQMVNEPPADIP
+1004 NEPPADIP
-1016 NESQR
+1016 NKSQK

-1036 DVSSEKLSYI
+1036 EVSSEKISYI
-1046 APVENRQTQVV
+1046 APVENSQIQVV

-1077 TRRQDVTCASAQ
+1077 TWRQDV
-1089 TQLEAAG
+1089 
-1096 EIVATSQDVSASV
+1096 
-1109 PMEEM
+1109 M
-1114 QIQLVSE
+1114 
-1121 PIPDISNEVQEDQG
+1121 
-1135 DTSCAA
+1135 
-1141 QIQIAVNAMSGNVS
+1141 
-1155 NIAPVREMQTQLVNE
+1155 
-1170 CTISMQDEV
+1170 
-1179 HKNLENANSA
+1179 
-1189 TMEVVC
+1189 
-1195 VSAADQSLIQA
+1195 
-1206 DGEIVGT
+1206 
-1213 SVEFSITSPVEE
+1213 
-1225 MQTQLVSGPTIS
+1225 
-1237 YKSHENANCRISVNV
+1237 
-1252 AAAETQREDNTEVPA
+1252 
-1267 TYQTVPTVTPIQEM
+1267 
-1281 QTQMVN
+1281 
-1287 EPPADI
+1287 
-1293 PNESQKDLEN
+1293 
-1303 ASCGA
+1303 
-1308 QTTIEVD
+1308 
-1315 VSSEKISYI
+1315 
-1324 APVENSQIQVV
+1324 
-1335 SKPTVDTSYEA
+1335 
-1346 LKHLENAHS
+1346 
-1355 TRRQDVTCA
+1355 CA

-1449 TISMQDEVYKNLEN
+1449 TISMQDEVHKNLEN
-1463 ANSATMEVVCVSA
+1463 AISATMEVVCVSAAGQSLIQADGEIVGTSVEFSITSPVEEMQTQLVSEPTISDKSHENANCRISVNVASAETQREDNTEVLATCQAVPTVTPIQEMQTQMVNEPPADIPNKSQKDLENASCAAQTTIEVDVSSEKISYIAPVENSQIQVVGKPTVDTSYEALKHLENAHSTRRQDVMCASAQTQLEAAGEIVATSQDVSTSVPMEEMQIQLVSEPIPDISNEVQEDQGDTSCAAQIQIAVNAMSGNVSNIAPVREMQTQLVNECTISMQDEVHKNLENAISATMEVVCVSA

-1535 TFVSAADQSELQAN
+1535 IFVSAADQSELQAN

-1619 KESQIDLETVYCAA
+1619 KESQIDLENANCAA
-1633 HSEVEVGATSGN
+1633 HSEVEVGATSEN

-1665 ITPDEAHKSHTT
+1665 STPDEAHKSHTT

-1692 AEGQVEDEVLVTS
+1692 AESQVEDDEVLVTS

-1716 IQTQRGNELAPEI
+1716 IQTQTGNELAPEI

-1749 GAAESPEEVYD
+1749 EVADSPEEVYD

-1782 RLVKSDMVNVEIVTV
+1782 LLVKSDMVNVEIVTV

-1822 KSQIEFDM
+1822 KSQTEFDM

-1842 VKAHSHENHNVSEQS
+1842 VKAHSHENHNVGEQS

-1916 RGDSPNKTDILNAD
+1916 RENSPNKTDILNAD

-1988 GCPVKMEMHTTQ
+1988 GCPVKMEMYTTQ
-2000 PLEDFSQPITRA
+2000 PLEEFSQPITRA
-2012 EIKTRKSLDAI
+2012 ETKTRKSLDAI

-2044 AGNPDDI
+2044 AGNPIDI
-2051 ELQTP
+2051 EMQTP
-2056 EPLEEISQPMANLP
+2056 EPLEISQPMANLP

-2084 SPAPPETHDE
+2084 SPAPPETHGE
-2094 RSLEV
+2094 KSLEV

-2109 ENKAD
+2109 ESKAD
-2114 EEYSVNVENPMEI
+2114 EEYSGNVENPMEI

-2204 IHHENDNKDV
+2204 IRHENYNKDV
-2214 IESLKSSAVPEEI
+2214 IDSLKSSAVPEEI

-2241 FTEPKHSPGGQEV
+2241 FTEPKHSPRGHEV
-2254 SKLTADTKI
+2254 SKLTAYTKV

-2274 ESLNISQILEK
+2274 ESLSISQILEK
-2285 RDLKKS
+2285 GDLKKS

-2325 YSFPAESKQNIVSV
+2325 YSLPAESKQNIVSV

-2427 KHATGLSD
+2427 EHATGLSD

-2484 VSNLQEGANGSKVVV
+2484 VSNLQEGADGSKVVV

-2504 QDKYGGI
+2504 QDKYGGVI

-2550 TKIELG
+2550 TKIEVG
-2556 DSISV
+2556 ESISV

-2591 QEEDKMEITAEDSQV
+2591 QEEDKMEITAADCQV

-2617 VQGPTHAQLQQSNA
+2617 AQGPTHAQLQQINA
-2631 TANTSTVD
+2631 TANISTVD

-2653 GEMVKIANP
+2653 GERSANS

-2754 GIKDATLASSGEVLS
+2754 GIKDATLTSSGEVLS

-2778 SKHQTSS
+2778 SKHQTTS
-2785 GSVDAEVSNSDAQHS
+2785 GSVDAEVSNSDAQHF

-2835 AEEDNEEDD
+2835 AEDNEEDD

-2867 INKNKDEIRSTLKEE
+2867 VNKNKDEIRSTLKEK

-2887 DKKGPEVEKPKKQEM
+2887 DKKGPEEEKPKKQEM

-2934 LALCQEIADD
+2934 LALCQEIAED

-2997 SSALVTPT
+2997 SSALVTPSP
-3005 LESSTVHPSTTESV
+3005 ESSTVHPSTTESV

-3072 LKSDQANQMFSDIDW
+3072 LKSDQANQMFSDLDW

-3093 GFLMSPITTPPPPAT
+3093 GFLMSPITPPPPAT

-3113 SPTSPA
+3113 SPASPA

-3168 APPPIAETPKPEQ
+3168 APPPIAEIPKPEQ

-3318 KLTVAA
+3318 KLTAAA

-3372 APPPKTVGANVTQ
+3372 APPHPPPKTAGANVTQ

-3393 NQPSEPK
+3393 NQTSEPK

-3405 ANVASMHQ
+3405 ANFASMHQ

-3418 PIQENKKPKGIAD
+3418 PIQENKKPKGTAD

-3465 PSPESSTELPK
+3465 LSPESSTELPK
-3476 MEEKTSQEPCQQGEA
+3476 MEEKTSEEPCQQGEA
-3491 KPEDGATHQEVDKD
+3491 KPQDGATHQEVDKD

-3519 ACGVCGMLYSAANAE
+3519 ACSVCGMLYSAANAE

-3614 SIDKKVAGCLIAEHI
+3614 SIDKKVTGCLIAEHI

>member
-1 MPASKR
+1 MEIPNLRDSLVKILHDYNLQQIMTFMLLVIVCNPQLCTLYFLVIPSLIIFLCFYRMPASKR

-96 ASCGEATSQRAN
+96 ASCGEATSQRAK
-108 SKGSLKRTASTGSN
+108 SKGSLKRTASTGSD
-122 EELSSD
+122 EELCSD

-162 GTTDPLDTSHDLSSA
+162 GTSDPPDTSHDLSSA

-196 SQSLTDSDGTKD
+196 SQSLTDSDGKKD

-222 VCETETFNSTAEEI
+222 VCETETFDSTAEEI

-299 NSSHGVETSVA
+299 NSSRGVEISVA
-310 RRSDLAYNTEGHIQL
+310 RRTDLAYSTEGHIL
-325 SPQSPEENEHNLK
+325 PSPQSPEENERNLK

-345 HDEQEEP
+345 NDEQEEP

-405 RMALKEELN
+405 QMALKEELN

-420 VSAAKDGG
+420 VSGAKDGG

-490 NQTENL
+490 SQTDNL
-496 SENIVSA
+496 SENIIVSA

-651 METRECPETFRELSG
+651 METRECPETFKELSG

-679 EESEI
+679 EELEI
-684 QMQENQASECSTV
+684 QMQENQASECSAV

-716 ESLTEED
+716 ESLTEVD

-780 ENDAISEAAPIQET
+780 ENDAISEAVSNVAPIQET

-804 YGPDKAKE
+804 YGPNKAKE
-812 DLETANGAAQGQI
+812 DLDTANGAAQGQI
-825 EDVKAADSKVEVCNI
+825 EDVKSADSKAEVCNI

-858 AEEAYRNQDSTCVA
+858 AEEAYRNQDGPCVA

-883 ATSEEVSNVSPIEE
+883 ATSEVSNVSPIEE

-977 ETQRED
+977 ETQRKD

-989 TCQAVPTTTPIEEMQ
+989 TCQAVPTTTPIEKMQ
-1004 TQMVNEPPADIP
+1004 TLMVNEPPADIP
-1016 NESQR
+1016 NESQK
-1021 DLENASCAAQTTIEV
+1021 DLENASSAAQTIIEV
-1036 DVSSEKLSYI
+1036 DVSSEKISYI
-1046 APVENRQTQVV
+1046 APVENRQIQVV

-1077 TRRQDVTCASAQ
+1077 TRRQDVMCASAQ

-1096 EIVATSQDVSASV
+1096 EIVVTSQDVSTSV

-1141 QIQIAVNAMSGNVS
+1141 QIEIAVNAMSGNVS

-1195 VSAADQSLIQA
+1195 VSAAD
-1206 DGEIVGT
+1206 
-1213 SVEFSITSPVEE
+1213 
-1225 MQTQLVSGPTIS
+1225 
-1237 YKSHENANCRISVNV
+1237 
-1252 AAAETQREDNTEVPA
+1252 
-1267 TYQTVPTVTPIQEM
+1267 
-1281 QTQMVN
+1281 
-1287 EPPADI
+1287 
-1293 PNESQKDLEN
+1293 
-1303 ASCGA
+1303 
-1308 QTTIEVD
+1308 
-1315 VSSEKISYI
+1315 
-1324 APVENSQIQVV
+1324 
-1335 SKPTVDTSYEA
+1335 
-1346 LKHLENAHS
+1346 
-1355 TRRQDVTCA
+1355 
-1364 SAQTQLEA
+1364 
-1372 AGEIVA
+1372 
-1378 TSQDVSTS
+1378 
-1386 VPMEEMQI
+1386 
-1394 QLVSEPIPDI
+1394 
-1404 SNEVQEDQGDTS
+1404 
-1416 CAAQIQ
+1416 
-1422 IAVNAMSGN
+1422 
-1431 VSNIAPVRE
+1431 
-1440 MQTQLVNEC
+1440 
-1449 TISMQDEVYKNLEN
+1449 
-1463 ANSATMEVVCVSA
+1463 
-1476 AGQSLIQADGEIVG
+1476 QSLIQADGEIVG

-1619 KESQIDLETVYCAA
+1619 KESQIDLENVYCAA
-1633 HSEVEVGATSGN
+1633 HSEVEVGATSEK

-1665 ITPDEAHKSHTT
+1665 STPDEAHKSHTT

-1692 AEGQVEDEVLVTS
+1692 AEGQVEDDEVLVTS

-1716 IQTQRGNELAPEI
+1716 IQTQTGNELAPEI

-1749 GAAESPEEVYD
+1749 GAAELPEEVYD

-1782 RLVKSDMVNVEIVTV
+1782 LLVKSDMVNVEIVT
-1797 TQRQTEVDTAV
+1797 QRQTEVDTPV

-1822 KSQIEFDM
+1822 KSQTEFDM

-1916 RGDSPNKTDILNAD
+1916 RENSPNKTDILNAD

-1967 LDPRDTNEGN
+1967 LDPRDTTEGN

-1988 GCPVKMEMHTTQ
+1988 GCPVKMEMYTTQ
-2000 PLEDFSQPITRA
+2000 PLEEFSQPITRA
-2012 EIKTRKSLDAI
+2012 ETKTGKSLDAI

-2044 AGNPDDI
+2044 AGNPNDI
-2051 ELQTP
+2051 EMQTP

-2094 RSLEV
+2094 RSLEL

-2114 EEYSVNVENPMEI
+2114 EEYSGNVENPMEI

-2183 ECVSIDKSPNE
+2183 ECVTIDKSPNE

-2204 IHHENDNKDV
+2204 IRHENNKDV

-2241 FTEPKHSPGGQEV
+2241 FTEPKHSPRGQEV
-2254 SKLTADTKI
+2254 SELTADTKI

-2274 ESLNISQILEK
+2274 ESLSISQILEK

-2291 ELPQGISHPSFIE
+2291 ELPQGSSHPSFIE
-2304 EPQSQRDQEVSELPA
+2304 EPQSQRDQDVSELPA

-2325 YSFPAESKQNIVSV
+2325 YSLPAESKQNIVSV

-2383 NEVTSLCEN
+2383 NKVTSLCDN

-2427 KHATGLSD
+2427 EHATGLSD

-2484 VSNLQEGANGSKVVV
+2484 VSNLQEGADGSKVVV

-2504 QDKYGGI
+2504 QDKYGGVI

-2524 EVRFNENQVVYEP
+2524 EVRFNESQVVYEP

-2561 LDIQNTETPLTVGA
+2561 LDIQNTQTPLTVGA

-2586 GTGHP
+2586 GTGPP
-2591 QEEDKMEITAEDSQV
+2591 QEEDKTEITAADSQV

-2617 VQGPTHAQLQQSNA
+2617 AQGPTHAQLQQSNA

-2653 GEMVKIANP
+2653 GERSANP
-2662 QSIGATELVQ
+2662 HSIGATELVQ

-2754 GIKDATLASSGEVLS
+2754 GIKDATLASSGEVLY
-2769 QDLLHNAQN
+2769 QDVLHNAQN

-2867 INKNKDEIRSTLKEE
+2867 INKNKNEIRSTLKEK

-3066 WARVKK
+3066 WAR
-3072 LKSDQANQMFSDIDW
+3072 
-3087 QAPFSG
+3087 
-3093 GFLMSPITTPPPPAT
+3093 
-3108 SPSTT
+3108 
-3113 SPTSPA
+3113 
-3119 PASKPAPPKPET
+3119 
-3131 PKAEPAETEPA
+3131 
-3142 KTENSQTQPSKPET
+3142 
-3156 AKTELS
+3156 
-3162 KKESTK
+3162 
-3168 APPPIAETPKPEQ
+3168 
-3181 PIVETRRS
+3181 
-3189 TRQSKAQA
+3189 A

-3288 SLKPTTAP
+3288 SLKPTTGP

-3318 KLTVAA
+3318 KLTAAA

-3359 PKANSVAVQPKPT
+3359 PKANS
-3372 APPPKTVGANVTQ
+3372 
-3385 SKQPAATE
+3385 
-3393 NQPSEPK
+3393 
-3400 PSVSK
+3400 
-3405 ANVASMHQ
+3405 
-3413 KPPNP
+3413 
-3418 PIQENKKPKGIAD
+3418 
-3431 SSSPGSASSLTPEGS
+3431 
-3446 AKDPD
+3446 
-3451 TTKCEEIPNVATTN
+3451 
-3465 PSPESSTELPK
+3465 
-3476 MEEKTSQEPCQQGEA
+3476 
-3491 KPEDGATHQEVDKD
+3491 
-3505 GTQTDAGQKHFGPE
+3505 DAGQKHFGPE

-3550 KYVGWKKE
+3550 KYV
-3558 RIMAEYPDGK
+3558 
-3568 IILVLPDD
+3568 
-3576 PKYALKKVEE
+3576 VEE

-3629 QEGYRVIEEAPPEGS
+3629 QEVPDC
-3644 EGEKVMF
+3644 KLLTLL
-3651 ERQRAWCCSTTPE
+3651 Q
-3664 PAICGISRI
+3664 
-3673 WVVGM
+3673 
-3678 MRRRAVATRLI
+3678 AVLPLSLFQI
-3689 ECLRNN
+3689 M
-3695 FIYGSYL
+3695 IISYL
-3702 SKDEIAFSDPTPDG
+3702 LKGVQSDRG
-3716 KLFATHYFGTSQFL
+3716 GSA
-3730 VYNFVCGTR
+3730 
-3739 SIQPKT
+3739 
-3745 DSV
+3745 